1 MLSSKCQEPCDFAAR
16 FKDDTR
22 VFFVVVCFGF
32 DLFFRSQK
40 LVNPPPWPC
49 SSGGGGGG
57 GVIEYCPMRATS
69 PLDSFCLSLSGSNA
83 TRKSTS
89 MWFCNLVS
97 AISREM
103 KTKIHLTA

>member
-49 SSGGGGGG
+49 SSGGWGGG
-57 GVIEYCPMRATS
+57 
-69 PLDSFCLSLSGSNA
+69 D
-83 TRKSTS
+83 
-89 MWFCNLVS
+89 
-97 AISREM
+97 
-103 KTKIHLTA
+103 